1 MAYKEK
7 LIKTKAEKAAAK
19 TSNKQT
25 NEPKIKA
32 LTHTV
37 IVIRLQGAVGVE
49 VWNIKEKKSREMKTP
64 EHKKHRP

>member
-1 MAYKEK
+1 MACEEK
-7 LIKTKAEKAAAK
+7 LIKTKAEKAVAK

-37 IVIRLQGAVGVE
+37 ILIRLQGAVGVE
-49 VWNIKEKKSREMKTP
+49 VWNIKDKKVER
-64 EHKKHRP
+64 